1 MKTITDQ
8 IPFVDLVNQCDE
20 LATEVMPA
28 IERVVRRAAF
38 ILGDEVQEFE
48 DKFADYC
55 DTDYCVGVANGT
67 EAIHLALRAVGVGPG
82 DEVVTAGNS
91 FVATTYAISHTG
103 AMPVLVDIN
112 ETDHNINVDLIERA
126 ITTRTKAIVPVHLYG
141 QPSNMDAIRRIADH
155 HGLKIVEDACQ
166 AHGAECDGKRAGSFG
181 DAGCFSFY
189 PGKNLGAYGDG
200 GAVVT
205 NDPDVA
211 DRLRLLRNYG
221 QRQKNVHSLL
231 AFNSRLDTIQAAVL
245 LVKLP
250 YLDDWNN
257 KRRKAAD
264 LYRQQLQNS
273 DLVLPVE
280 NIGSRHVYHLFVVKH
295 DQRDQLIEHLQKQQ
309 IFCGIH
315 YPAPLHHAEP
325 YSTIRTIPRDLPV
338 CSQLANRIF
347 SLPMFPGITEEQI
360 SRVCDALK
368 SFDAPSNG
376 LNVNGAAPK
385 GSISIP

>member
-1 MKTITDQ
+1 METIKEE
-8 IPFVDLVNQCDE
+8 IPFVDLASQCEE
-20 LATEVMPA
+20 LAPEVLPA
-28 IERVVRRAAF
+28 IESVIRRAAF
-38 ILGDEVQEFE
+38 ILGDEVHEFE
-48 DKFADYC
+48 EKFADYC
-55 DTDYCVGVANGT
+55 DTDYCVSVASGT

-82 DEVVTAGNS
+82 DEVITAGNS
-91 FVATTYAISHTG
+91 FVATTYAISHAG

-112 ETDHNINVDLIERA
+112 STDHNMNVELIERA

-141 QPSNMDAIRRIADH
+141 QPADMDAIRKLADK
-155 HGLKIVEDACQ
+155 HGLKIIEDAAQ
-166 AHGAECDGKRAGSFG
+166 AHGADYKGKRTGSFG

-205 NDPDVA
+205 KDPKVA

-231 AFNSRLDTIQAAVL
+231 AFNSRLDTVQAAVL

-257 KRRKAAD
+257 QRRKAAD
-264 LYRQQLQNS
+264 QYRQHLQDS
-273 DLVLPVE
+273 ELVLPVE
-280 NIGSRHVYHLFVVKH
+280 NEGCRHVYHLFVAKH
-295 DQRDQLIEHLQKQQ
+295 DQRDQLVAHLKEQQ

-315 YPAPLHHAEP
+315 YPLPLHHAEP
-325 YSTIRTIPRDLPV
+325 YDSVRTIPRNLPV
-338 CSQLANRIF
+338 CSQLADKIF

-360 SRVCDALK
+360 LRISEAVK
-368 SFDAPSNG
+368 SFCG
-376 LNVNGAAPK
+376 
-385 GSISIP
+385 

>member
-1 MKTITDQ
+1 MKTISNQ

-20 LATEVMPA
+20 LAGEVMPA
-28 IERVVRRAAF
+28 IENVIRRAAF
-38 ILGDEVQEFE
+38 ILGEEVHEFE
-48 DKFADYC
+48 EKFADYC
-55 DTDYCVGVANGT
+55 DTAFCVGVANGT
-67 EAIHLALRAVGVGPG
+67 EAIHLALRAVGIGAG
-82 DEVVTAGNS
+82 DEVITAGNS

-103 AMPVLVDIN
+103 AKPVLVDIC

-141 QPSNMDAIRRIADH
+141 QPANMDAIRQIADK

-166 AHGAECDGKRAGSFG
+166 SHGAEYNGKRVGSLG

-205 NDPDVA
+205 NDAAVA

-221 QRQKNVHSLL
+221 QRQKNVHSML

-257 KRRKAAD
+257 KRRNAANR
-264 LYRQQLQNS
+264 YRQLLQDS
-273 DLVLPVE
+273 GLILPVE
-280 NIGSRHVYHLFVVKH
+280 NEGCRHVYHLFVVKH
-295 DQRDQLIEHLQKQQ
+295 DHRDQLMEHLKEQN
-309 IFCGIH
+309 ISCGIH

-325 YSTIRTIPRDLPV
+325 YSTIRSIPRDLPV
-338 CSQLANRIF
+338 CSKLANKIF
-347 SLPMFPGITEEQI
+347 SLPIFPGITDEQI
-360 SRVCDALK
+360 DRVCDALK
-368 SFDAPSNG
+368 SFNAPTNGAVSNG
-376 LNVNGAAPK
+376 VTLNQ
-385 GSISIP
+385 

>member
-1 MKTITDQ
+1 MKTINQQ
-8 IPFVDLVNQCDE
+8 IPFVDLVGQCDQ
-20 LATEVMPA
+20 LADEVMPA
-28 IERVVRRAAF
+28 IERVIKRAAF
-38 ILGDEVQEFE
+38 ILGDEVSEFE
-48 DKFADYC
+48 EKFADYC
-55 DTDYCVGVANGT
+55 DTGYCVGVANGT
-67 EAIHLALRAVGVGPG
+67 EAIHLALRAVGVKAG
-82 DEVVTAGNS
+82 DEVITAGNS

-103 AMPVLVDIN
+103 AMPVLVDIDP
-112 ETDHNINVDLIERA
+112 TDHNIDVNLIERA

-141 QPSNMDAIRRIADH
+141 QPSNMDAIREIADK
-155 HGLKIVEDACQ
+155 HGLKIVEDAAQ
-166 AHGAECDGKRAGSFG
+166 AHGAEYNGKRAGSFG
-181 DAGCFSFY
+181 NAGCFSFY

-211 DRLRLLRNYG
+211 DQLRLLRNYG

-257 KRRKAAD
+257 KRRKAAALYHELLRDTD
-264 LYRQQLQNS
+264 LI
-273 DLVLPVE
+273 LPVE
-280 NIGSRHVYHLFVVKH
+280 NADSRHVYHLYVTKH
-295 DQRDQLIEHLQKQQ
+295 DRRDELIEHLKEQQ

-325 YSTIRTIPRDLPV
+325 YGSVRSIPRDLPV
-338 CSQLANRIF
+338 CSDLASKIF

-368 SFDAPSNG
+368 SFGTLSN
-376 LNVNGAAPK
+376 A
-385 GSISIP
+385 